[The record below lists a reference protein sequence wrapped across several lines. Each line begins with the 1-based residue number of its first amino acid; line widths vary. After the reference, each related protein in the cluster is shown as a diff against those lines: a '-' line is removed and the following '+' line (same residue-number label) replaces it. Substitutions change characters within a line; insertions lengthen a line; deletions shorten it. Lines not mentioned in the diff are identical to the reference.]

1 MKFEKA
7 KQLKTIGT
15 AVSLALLLGM
25 GSVNANPPLHSN
37 SPNNDHTN
45 EDDPLGEYG
54 ASIGVSNVCE
64 VSGNNLLVETTITDK
79 SSGDTK
85 PFFDNIGILPIQ
97 KVKRSPTPL
106 GVVVPADVKLDDLN
120 LEMTDPDTRQY
131 DPFTTTINLCDAGL
145 TSDATS
151 VNAVIKVEVFNSN
164 KTDFNSKC
172 TAKYDGGL
180 KIGNLGIS
188 CPEPE

>member
-1 MKFEKA
+1 MKLQKP
-7 KQLKTIGT
+7 KQLTTIGT
-15 AVSLALLLGM
+15 AVSLALLLAVGT
-25 GSVNANPPLHSN
+25 VNAAKPDGTGKPGGGN
-37 SPNNDHTN
+37 SPNQGI
-45 EDDPLGEYG
+45 ESYG

-85 PFFDNIGILPIQ
+85 PFFVSIGILPFQ
-97 KVKRSPTPL
+97 KVRSEPNSPL
-106 GVVVPADVKLDDLN
+106 WSVVPAVVDLDKLN
-120 LEMTDPDTRQY
+120 KYGADPVTRQY
-131 DPFTTTINLCDAGL
+131 APFTTPINLCEAGL

-151 VNAVIKVEVFNSN
+151 VNAVIKVKVFNSN

-172 TAKYDGGL
+172 TAKYDQGL

-188 CPEPE
+188 C